1 MILPPMGAISE
12 VLACFSRKNIFGYS
26 FVAFSSLAIA
36 VFGFVVWAHHL
47 FVAGISPYS
56 AMVFS
61 FLSFA
66 VAIPSAV
73 KTFNWTATMY
83 KGAIW
88 WKTPMFYVFGF
99 MGLFL
104 VGGLTGL
111 FLAALGLDIHLH
123 DTYFVVAH
131 FHYIMVGGAIMGFFA
146 GLHYYWPKIT
156 GRLYSDTLG
165 KLSAVLVFVGFNLT
179 FFPQFVLGYLG
190 MPRRYHAYPEEWQ
203 VFNVLST
210 AGASVLAVGYLLPVL
225 YFTYSI
231 FKGEDAPANPW
242 GAKGLEWEIASPPPT
257 ENFAVTPIVTHGTHQ
272 YAPSKEVG
280 VV

>member
-1 MILPPMGAISE
+1 IMILPPMGVISE
-12 VLACFSRKNIFGYS
+12 VITCFSRKNVFGYS

-36 VFGFVVWAHHL
+36 VFGFLVWAHHL

-73 KTFNWTATMY
+73 KTFNWTATLY
-83 KGAIW
+83 RGAIW
-88 WKTPMFYVFGF
+88 WRAPMMYVVGF

-111 FLAALGLDIHLH
+111 FLASLGLDVHLH

-131 FHYIMVGGAIMGFFA
+131 FHYIMVGGAILGYMA
-146 GLHYYWPKIT
+146 GLHYWWPKMT
-156 GRLYSDTLG
+156 GRMYSNTMASLAG
-165 KLSAVLVFVGFNLT
+165 GLIFVGFNLT

-190 MPRRYHAYPEEWQ
+190 MPRRYHVYPDEYQ
-203 VFNVLST
+203 VLNVLSS
-210 AGASVLAVGYLLPVL
+210 AGASILAVGYGLTFA
-225 YFTYSI
+225 YFLFSLW
-231 FKGEDAPANPW
+231 KGERVGANPW
-242 GAKGLEWEIASPPPT
+242 LATGLEWTTDSPPIP
-257 ENFAVTPIVTHGTHQ
+257 ENFTQTPVVTEGA
-272 YAPSKEVG
+272 YEYSKREIKVA
-280 VV
+280 